1 MYICFIYFCLCILMV
16 CLLHWTGATQT
27 AGQQD
32 SRGDRR
38 VWHNRLALAEA
49 SEQARHGETWG
60 DTAWKL
66 GRVASAMVCWSDT
79 MLGIG
84 MFCFDSSRFL
94 ISLERVE
101 ALGNLGVVWETWE
114 NCDFMVCTSSA
125 ATKNMSL
132 GHMTS
137 MTLIRGELFHIFH
150 VHSVV
155 SMFARQPSCARGGKA
170 LCWMFPLISLEH
182 EIFHSILLQ
191 PLPLSLLAP
200 GSCLIISVEYLL
212 GIHSIRI

>member
-1 MYICFIYFCLCILMV
+1 MYICFIYFFKCILMV

-32 SRGDRR
+32 SRTGLAKVRTALRRGDRR

-66 GRVASAMVCWSDT
+66 GRVACAMLCWSDT

-114 NCDFMVCTSSA
+114 NCDFMVCTSYA

-137 MTLIRGELFHIFH
+137 MTLIRGELFHIFY
-150 VHSVV
+150 VHSVFFPRLQGSQAV
-155 SMFARQPSCARGGKA
+155 PEEARHSAECFLWFLWNMKSYI
-170 LCWMFPLISLEH
+170 LFYYSLSR
-182 EIFHSILLQ
+182 FL
-191 PLPLSLLAP
+191 
-200 GSCLIISVEYLL
+200 Y
-212 GIHSIRI
+212 